1 MWQSEKA
8 GEGVNKGNVWL
19 VAELLL
25 CGGSVGAVV
34 EKEGVSR
41 RMLEYSYIG
50 ERRRWLYIGVS
61 RLRV

>member
-1 MWQSEKA
+1 M
-8 GEGVNKGNVWL
+8 NKGNVWL

-61 RLRV
+61 RLRI